1 MANGVNNRAFDEME
15 TVAADKTAVDLFLM
29 PPEEIQTVTDEDRKT
44 WKNFSNRLGSLD
56 SIQKRQLKDLWIQGG
71 RPTINIQKKGTGG
84 HKGDTNRAWY
94 HTVPTKKG
102 SSSKLHRDEMNI
114 YEHQLVG
121 DFMAEITHARMFS
134 RKENEDAGDWQ
145 IRREALNKQVREE
158 EEDFGEDVYGGIR
171 WKTELVENDP
181 TTNTHRFFDQLQEV
195 TRTPEKWFPYRKR
208 SPTYHIG
215 KVDGEEI
222 AMDEEGNVYPHVE
235 IPKRQDFD
243 GGVSIRATKWQQEG
257 TRRAVFDPKT
267 RLGEGGQK
275 LTHEFEAH
283 EVIEDSLWSDYV
295 NRFGKKWDEYGTG
308 WMKQDW
314 RKEHREPFEDLIK
327 QGLVQ

>member
-1 MANGVNNRAFDEME
+1 MANGVNDRVFSYLQSAEPDLTFVADEHVLPKE
-15 TVAADKTAVDLFLM
+15 K
-29 PPEEIQTVTDEDRKT
+29 QTLTDEDRKT
-44 WKNFSNRLGSLD
+44 WKNFSDRLGSLD
-56 SIQKRQLKDLWIQGG
+56 QMQKRQLKTLWIEGG
-71 RPTINIQKKGTGG
+71 RPKINIQKKGTSG

-94 HTVPTKKG
+94 NSRPTKAG

-114 YEHQLVG
+114 YEHKLVG

-181 TTNTHRFFDQLQEV
+181 TTNTP
-195 TRTPEKWFPYRKR
+195 RTPEKWFPYREL

-215 KVDGEEI
+215 KVDGKEI
-222 AMDEEGNVYPHVE
+222 AMDEEGNVYPNVE

-243 GGVSIRATKWQQEG
+243 GGGSIQTTEWQHEG
-257 TRRAVFDPKT
+257 TRRAAFDPKT

-283 EVIEDSLWSDYV
+283 AIIEDSIWSDYA
-295 NRFGKKWDEYGTG
+295 NRFGKEWNEYGIG
-308 WMKQDW
+308 WMNQDW
-314 RKEHREPFEDLIK
+314 RKEQKEPFEDLIK

>member
-1 MANGVNNRAFDEME
+1 MANGVNDRVFDEMRFRVGALDPPLFKPIDRGTQKE
-15 TVAADKTAVDLFLM
+15 TMGDQYVW
-29 PPEEIQTVTDEDRKT
+29 E
-44 WKNFSNRLGSLD
+44 NFSDRLGSLD
-56 SIQKRQLKDLWIQGG
+56 PEQKKQLKNLWIESG
-71 RPTINIQKKGTGG
+71 RPVINILKKDTPG
-84 HKGDTNRAWY
+84 HKGDKNRAWFDAK
-94 HTVPTKKG
+94 HTKKG

-121 DFMAEITHARMFS
+121 DFMAEYPHAKIFS
-134 RKENEDAGDWQ
+134 QKVNEDAGDWQ
-145 IRREALNKQVREE
+145 IRRADLSERVSKEAS
-158 EEDFGEDVYGGIR
+158 DFGEDVYGGTR
-171 WKTELVENDP
+171 WRTEAVEGDY
-181 TTNTHRFFDQLQEV
+181 TGHFDHLQQV

-243 GGVSIRATKWQQEG
+243 GGGSIQATKWQQEG

-283 EVIEDSLWSDYV
+283 RVVEDSLWGDYV
-295 NRFGKKWDEYGTG
+295 NRFGKEWDEYGTG
-308 WMKQDW
+308 WMSQDW

-327 QGLVQ
+327 HGMVQ